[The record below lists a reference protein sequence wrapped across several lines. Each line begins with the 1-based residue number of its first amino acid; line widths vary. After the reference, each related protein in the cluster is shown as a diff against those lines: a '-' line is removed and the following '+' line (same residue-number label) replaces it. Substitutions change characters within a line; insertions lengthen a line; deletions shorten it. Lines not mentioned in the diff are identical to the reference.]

1 MKINYDNKVKLGNLP
16 TTIQSLK
23 TLSNTLNGPNIYI
36 KRDDEIGLAFG
47 GNKVRKLEFI
57 MHDALEKKADIIM
70 TSGGIQT
77 NHGRLTVAAANKFG
91 LKSVLVITGE
101 EPERYEGNL
110 LLNEL
115 LGAEIH
121 FAYNHDFDRSVM
133 NQNEANRVAGEN
145 RIRELVEYYESRG
158 LNVYV
163 VPRGGRC
170 IPGTLGYTSAVKEII
185 EQEEQMNVKFDYVVT
200 SVGSSSTIGGL
211 LAGKKMY
218 DLGASIIGVSVSRKE
233 SELKQLIIEQVHA
246 FAEYFQE
253 QININEDD
261 IKVYDSY
268 VGEGYAIPSELGNQA
283 IHLLAE
289 KESVFIDPVYTGKGM
304 SGLID
309 LIKNNVFKPE
319 DNVLFIHTGGAPAL
333 FAYA

>member
-1 MKINYDNKVKLGNLP
+1 MKINYKDKVELGNIP
-16 TTIQSLK
+16 TKIQILEM
-23 TLSNTLNGPNIYI
+23 LSKELNGPSVYI

-57 MHDALEKKADIIM
+57 MHDALEKKADIVM

-91 LKSVLVITGE
+91 LKPVLVVTGE
-101 EPERYEGNL
+101 EPKRYEGNL
-110 LLNEL
+110 LLNDL

-121 FAYNHDFDRSVM
+121 FAYNNDFDESMM
-133 NQNEANRVAGEN
+133 NQNEANRIAGEN
-145 RIRELVEYYESRG
+145 KIKELVSLYENQG
-158 LNVYV
+158 HTVYV
-163 VPRGGRC
+163 VPRGGRS
-170 IPGTLGYTSAVKEII
+170 IHGTLGYTSAVQEIM
-185 EQEEQMNVKFDYVVT
+185 EQEKQMKMKFDYVVT

-218 DLGASIIGVSVSRKE
+218 GLDADIIGISVSRKE
-233 SELKQLIIEQVHA
+233 SELKQLIIEQVNA
-246 FAEYFQE
+246 FAEHFE
-253 QININEDD
+253 EDIDINESD
-261 IKVYDSY
+261 IKVFDGY
-268 VGEGYAIPSELGNQA
+268 VGEGYAIPSELGNEA

-304 SGLID
+304 SGLVD
-309 LIKNNVFKPE
+309 LIRKGVFKPE
-319 DNVLFIHTGGAPAL
+319 DRILFIHTGGAPAL